1 MVAPSLPMIAPTM
14 SLGTRI
20 LEEEGREGGEGSR
33 DEREEEEERKR
44 VIDSRVHTLQVN
56 L

>member
-20 LEEEGREGGEGSR
+20 LEEGREGGEGSR
-33 DEREEEEERKR
+33 DEREEEEDRKR